1 MRCLWCSQLP
11 FLLII
16 PLLGASW
23 SNQIV
28 YAEALIVL
36 ESAAGNC
43 QQKCGWV
50 GRYPFV
56 RSRSGPRSA
65 HKLKDPDSSPLL
77 PKNVSSC
84 TATSSPAQNLTA
96 VSSSGKAY
104 KSRKTKIAESVG
116 GDLGIPTLTPSK
128 TAYYEK
134 SRKPKI
140 VVVVGACLGATLLV
154 VITLVLVYLCL
165 MRIKRIARRTSE
177 SESSAPSLTVDWTR
191 ESGSP
196 HAVNVPPYEAN
207 VMKLTIAELENST
220 SSFSESHVIGEG
232 GFGLAYK
239 GLLQDG
245 SIVAI
250 KRRIHDPTQT
260 FVHEVENIGRIHH
273 KHLVRLI
280 GYSQENHQQLL
291 VYEFLPNC
299 NVGNHIYGALSLSPS
314 PSVFLC
320 VLSSLELTLN
330 VYTAFAD
337 SEGLPIGKLD
347 IRQRL
352 SIGVGAA
359 KGLEYLHSL
368 VPPFLHMH
376 FRTRNVLVD
385 DHFSVKVSDFG
396 LSKLVVDSNR
406 AGSSSA
412 IDCFLDPELRL
423 SNDFF
428 AKSDVYSFGVFL
440 LELTSGREALD
451 RNQSEPSQNLVRQAK
466 AMRSIDDFVDVK
478 LRGKSA
484 AAAVQRIIILALM
497 CVDTGSRRPTM
508 KMVLRELELIQESES
523 GDVGE
528 GLSVVTLGS
537 ELFK

>member
-1 MRCLWCSQLP
+1 MTSL
-11 FLLII
+11 
-16 PLLGASW
+16 
-23 SNQIV
+23 
-28 YAEALIVL
+28 AEALIVL
-36 ESAAGNC
+36 ESAVGNC

-56 RSRSGPRSA
+56 RSRSGPCSA

-84 TATSSPAQNLTA
+84 TAATSSPAQNLTA
-96 VSSSGKAY
+96 VSSSGNAY

-154 VITLVLVYLCL
+154 VVTLVLVYLCL

-177 SESSAPSLTVDWTR
+177 SESSAPSLT
-191 ESGSP
+191 
-196 HAVNVPPYEAN
+196 
-207 VMKLTIAELENST
+207 
-220 SSFSESHVIGEG
+220 GEG
-232 GFGLAYK
+232 GFGLVYK

-260 FVHEVENIGRIHH
+260 FIHEVENIGRIHH

-299 NVGNHIYGALSLSPS
+299 NVGNHIY
-314 PSVFLC
+314 
-320 VLSSLELTLN
+320 
-330 VYTAFAD
+330 D
-337 SEGLPIGKLD
+337 SEGLPIAKLD

-352 SIGVGAA
+352 SIAVGAA

-385 DHFSVKVSDFG
+385 DHFAVKVSDFG

-423 SNDFF
+423 RNEFL

-466 AMRSIDDFVDVK
+466 GMKSIDDFIDVK

-484 AAAVQRIIILALM
+484 TAAVQRIIILALM

-508 KMVLRELELIQESES
+508 KMVVRELELIQESEI

>member
-1 MRCLWCSQLP
+1 M
-11 FLLII
+11 
-16 PLLGASW
+16 ASL
-23 SNQIV
+23 
-28 YAEALIVL
+28 AEALIVL
-36 ESAAGNC
+36 ESAVGNC

-96 VSSSGKAY
+96 VSSSGNAY
-104 KSRKTKIAESVG
+104 RSRKIKIAESVG

-177 SESSAPSLTVDWTR
+177 SESSAPSLSVDWTR

-196 HAVNVPPYEAN
+196 HAGNVPPPYEAN
-207 VMKLTIAELENST
+207 VMKLTIAELEHST

-232 GFGLAYK
+232 GFGLVYK

-260 FVHEVENIGRIHH
+260 FVHEVENIGRIYH

-299 NVGNHIYGALSLSPS
+299 NVGRHPATI
-314 PSVFLC
+314 VHC
-320 VLSSLELTLN
+320 CWC
-330 VYTAFAD
+330 
-337 SEGLPIGKLD
+337 
-347 IRQRL
+347 R
-352 SIGVGAA
+352 
-359 KGLEYLHSL
+359 LEYLHSL

-385 DHFSVKVSDFG
+385 DHFAVKVSDSG

-412 IDCFLDPELRL
+412 IDFFLDPELRL
-423 SNDFF
+423 SNEFF

-466 AMRSIDDFVDVK
+466 GLRSIDDFIDVK

-484 AAAVQRIIILALM
+484 TAAVQRIIILALM

-528 GLSVVTLGS
+528 GLSVITLGS

>member
-1 MRCLWCSQLP
+1 MRCLWCPQLP

-28 YAEALIVL
+28 HAEALIVL
-36 ESAAGNC
+36 ESAVRNC

-56 RSRSGPRSA
+56 RSPSGPRAA
-65 HKLKDPDSSPLL
+65 HTLKDPDSSPLL

-96 VSSSGKAY
+96 VSSSGNAY
-104 KSRKTKIAESVG
+104 RSRKIKIAESVG

-165 MRIKRIARRTSE
+165 MRIKRIARRTPE

-196 HAVNVPPYEAN
+196 HAGNVPPPYEAN
-207 VMKLTIAELENST
+207 VMKLTIAELEHST

-232 GFGLAYK
+232 GFGLVYK

-260 FVHEVENIGRIHH
+260 FVHEVENLGRIHH

-299 NVGNHIYGALSLSPS
+299 NVGNHIY
-314 PSVFLC
+314 
-320 VLSSLELTLN
+320 
-330 VYTAFAD
+330 D

-352 SIGVGAA
+352 SIAVGAA

-385 DHFSVKVSDFG
+385 DHFAVKVSDFG

-412 IDCFLDPELRL
+412 IDYFLDPELRL
-423 SNDFF
+423 SNEFF

-466 AMRSIDDFVDVK
+466 GLRSIDDFIDVK

-484 AAAVQRIIILALM
+484 TAAVQRIIILALM

>member
-16 PLLGASW
+16 PLFGACW

-36 ESAAGNC
+36 ENAVGSC
-43 QQKCGWV
+43 QQLSGWV
-50 GRYPFV
+50 GRYPFI

-65 HKLKDPDSSPLL
+65 QKPKDPDSSPLL
-77 PKNVSSC
+77 PKNKDINVSSC

-96 VSSSGKAY
+96 ISSSGNEK
-104 KSRKTKIAESVG
+104 RTKIAESVG

-128 TAYYEK
+128 TAYLEK

-196 HAVNVPPYEAN
+196 HAGNVAPFEAN
-207 VMKLTIAELENST
+207 VMKLTIAELEHST
-220 SSFSESHVIGEG
+220 SSFSESNVIGEG
-232 GFGLAYK
+232 GFGLVYK

-260 FVHEVENIGRIHH
+260 FIHEVENIGRIHH

-291 VYEFLPNC
+291 VYEYLPNC
-299 NVGNHIYGALSLSPS
+299 NVGNHIY
-314 PSVFLC
+314 
-320 VLSSLELTLN
+320 
-330 VYTAFAD
+330 D
-337 SEGLPIGKLD
+337 SKGLPIGKLD

-352 SIGVGAA
+352 SMAVGAA

-368 VPPFLHMH
+368 VPLFLHMH

-385 DHFSVKVSDFG
+385 DHFAVKVSDFG

-412 IDCFLDPELRL
+412 IDCFLDPELTL
-423 SNDFF
+423 SNEFF
-428 AKSDVYSFGVFL
+428 PKSDVYSFGVFL

-451 RNQSEPSQNLVRQAK
+451 RNQSEPSLNLVRQAK
-466 AMRSIDDFVDVK
+466 GMRSIDEFIDVK

-484 AAAVQRIIILALM
+484 TAAVQRIIILALM

-508 KMVLRELELIQESES
+508 KTVLRELELIQERES

-537 ELFK
+537 ELFM